1 MLDGKDGKYTVSL
14 PEVGEEKRAILET
27 YTKEHSAEYQSQAL
41 IDLAARMKSKIKT
54 FDDIKEVMIRSQIRE
69 GHEIWRGFRRVLT
82 FLTEPIDPA
91 NLMG

>member
-1 MLDGKDGKYTVSL
+1 MQRGMSLNRCLWSCVPFVSR
-14 PEVGEEKRAILET
+14 VDKREPCHPIRGIPLRWGRWAG
-27 YTKEHSAEYQSQAL
+27 
-41 IDLAARMKSKIKT
+41 
-54 FDDIKEVMIRSQIRE
+54 DIKEVMIRSQIRE